1 MPGFSLCGWGGG
13 DCSYGISAVFA
24 NGTTLPFPIREAM
37 LIVCASREGT
47 EGALER
53 KRPELSG
60 APSVTEVVGL
70 DFAV

>member
-1 MPGFSLCGWGGG
+1 MPGFSLREWGGG

-24 NGTTLPFPIREAM
+24 TTLPFPIREAM
-37 LIVCASREGT
+37 LIDCASREGT